1 LPRGNSDSR
10 AANKFKVPQKVWG
23 SWTLVAR
30 HVFNK
35 TYETMMKSPDNF
47 RHPED
52 QKTEINLVHWKTIAW
67 NAAWMAA
74 SLCSRGEKYLLKD
87 LALSVK
93 G

>member
-1 LPRGNSDSR
+1 MPRGNSDSR
-10 AANKFKVPQKVWG
+10 APNKFKVPVKAWN

-35 TYETMMKSPDNF
+35 TFETMQKSPDLF

-52 QKTEINLVHWKTIAW
+52 ALTEINPVYWRTIAW
-67 NAAWMAA
+67 NSAWIAA
-74 SLCSRGEKYLLKD
+74 SLCAKGEKYLLKD
-87 LALSVK
+87 LTLRVK